1 MLRDKERVERP
12 VETSVPLLV
21 SRGGWLKASAKTQK
35 EEDLEFGLERVKEH
49 LLNAG
54 AGGAKGK
61 LLIEWENVTASA
73 PFTVN

>member
-1 MLRDKERVERP
+1 
-12 VETSVPLLV
+12 
-21 SRGGWLKASAKTQK
+21 LKASAKTQK